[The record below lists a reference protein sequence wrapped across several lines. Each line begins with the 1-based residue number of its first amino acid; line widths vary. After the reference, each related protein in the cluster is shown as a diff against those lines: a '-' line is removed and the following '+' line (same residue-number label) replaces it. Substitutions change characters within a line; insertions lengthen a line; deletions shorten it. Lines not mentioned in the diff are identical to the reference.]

1 MSITNNKDLLSYDD
15 LMNIKNIIINRFNI
29 EIEKIGIIEFVE
41 QISKI
46 NPDPQP
52 SKTKSLSNSFLDIYF
67 NSNPVS
73 AYSSRHIDYIM
84 DKLSSSNI
92 MTETILNISHCVSI
106 ELSVE
111 EISLEKIYNTLID
124 GSNLI
129 RLDPTD
135 NSNLCFLSKDI
146 LSTYYVDTK
155 VIRDI
160 LKSNFYLIVLNFIIA
175 YFHETNIYK
184 NTMDNEKWK
193 QSEIKPIT

>member
-1 MSITNNKDLLSYDD
+1 MSNTNNKDLLSYED
-15 LMNIKNIIINRFNI
+15 LINIKNIIINRFNI
-29 EIEKIGIIEFVE
+29 EIEKISIIEFVE

-146 LSTYYVDTK
+146 LSTYYVDAK